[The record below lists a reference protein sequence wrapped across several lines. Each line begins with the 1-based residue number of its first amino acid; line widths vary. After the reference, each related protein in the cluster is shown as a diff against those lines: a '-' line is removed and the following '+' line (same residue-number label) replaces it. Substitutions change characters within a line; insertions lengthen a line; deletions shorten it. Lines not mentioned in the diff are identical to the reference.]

1 MKELFEIIGVSGYER
16 NIREYIRQQFPTGDD
31 CITYVD
37 NVGRIWL
44 NNAKNL
50 PEKMMWSI
58 REKSVIVELQ
68 N

>member
-37 NVGRIWL
+37 NVG
-44 NNAKNL
+44 NL
-50 PEKMMWSI
+50 IHIKYRGTTIETDHGYGTYG
-58 REKSVIVELQ
+58 
-68 N
+68 